1 MAITILN
8 IITLITVIGI
18 GVMAIKIEAEIVNQ
32 NDEITNKL
40 NLIQHDIELAKMKR
54 EFHRETKKILRKS
67 FKGGKKRWICG

>member
-1 MAITILN
+1 MAIIIIS

-18 GVMAIKIEAEIVNQ
+18 GVMTIKIEAEIVNQ

-40 NLIQHDIELAKMKR
+40 NLIKHDIEMSKMKR

-67 FKGGKKRWICG
+67 FKGGKKR

>member
-18 GVMAIKIEAEIVNQ
+18 GVMAIKIEAEIINQ

-54 EFHRETKKILRKS
+54 EFHRETNKILRKS
-67 FKGGKKRWICG
+67 FKGGKKR